1 MLSIPREGE
10 IEKERNH
17 FPIYIAKL
25 IRINKHNNNL
35 FQHDL
40 CPYMLVKINVGSF
53 YYWFDKNH
61 QRQKKIYLASYVS
74 PLKSFDFFMRLD
86 LT

>member
-17 FPIYIAKL
+17 FPIHIAKL
-25 IRINKHNNNL
+25 IRINKHNNNNNNNNNL

-40 CPYMLVKINVGSF
+40 CSYMLVKIYVGSF
-53 YYWFDKNH
+53 YYWFDKII
-61 QRQKKIYLASYVS
+61 QDKQKFI
-74 PLKSFDFFMRLD
+74 
-86 LT
+86 